1 MLHEAVPVHGTGSG
15 VGGSSRQDAEG
26 AVENAAGGIGVP
38 GHVDGGELGHVPRGG
53 EAQPDPSCGEGVRAF
68 NPAVKVV
75 AQDEGCFF
83 RLIHVRIAVVPA
95 FSQQF
100 IALPEL
106 VVLHGLRDQ
115 GEEQRRAGVAA
126 VLQGIDLRGGGGV
139 LVPAHV
145 ELAVLP
151 VEHHHMDLLSAALV
165 FRNGLLPLGA
175 DGALRGA
182 EWRQAGVHLHVG
194 EDCREERGVQGGL
207 LGGRRAVGGI
217 VGGAYVGCN
226 LVERLRHAE
235 LPGPVVE

>member
-1 MLHEAVPVHGTGSG
+1 M
-15 VGGSSRQDAEG
+15 GGSSRKDAEG
-26 AVENAAGGIGVP
+26 AVEHAAGGIGVP

-53 EAQPDPSCGEGVRAF
+53 EAQPDPRCGEGVRAF
-68 NPAVKVV
+68 NPAVEVV
-75 AQDEGCFF
+75 AQDEG
-83 RLIHVRIAVVPA
+83 RLLRLVHVRVAVVPA

-115 GEEQRRAGVAA
+115 GEEQRRAGVPA
-126 VLQGIDLRGGGGV
+126 VLQGIDLRGGGRV

-151 VEHHHMDLLSAALV
+151 VEHHHMDLPGAALV
-165 FRNGLLPLGA
+165 FRHGLLPLGA
-175 DGALRGA
+175 DGAFRGA
-182 EWRQAGVHLHVG
+182 ARRQAGVHLHVG
-194 EDCREERGVQGGL
+194 EDCREERGVQRGL
-207 LGGRRAVGGI
+207 FGCHRAVGGV
-217 VGGAYVGCN
+217 VGGAYVGCD